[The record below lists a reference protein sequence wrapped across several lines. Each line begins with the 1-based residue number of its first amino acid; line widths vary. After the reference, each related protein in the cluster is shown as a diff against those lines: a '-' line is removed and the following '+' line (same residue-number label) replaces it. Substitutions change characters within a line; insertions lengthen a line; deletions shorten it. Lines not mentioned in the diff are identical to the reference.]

1 MTIKPLGNRLVVEL
15 IQKKNTTASGI
26 IVSTKEEN
34 EQSQG
39 RIIALGG
46 GADIDSEI
54 NISSL
59 GLNIGDVVLFGK
71 YAGEEVTADSS
82 SDVVYKIL
90 NAKDVLAL
98 IQN

>member
-15 IQKKNTTASGI
+15 IKQKNTTASGI

-39 RIIALGG
+39 RIIALGT

-54 NISSL
+54 NVTSL
-59 GLNIGDVVLFGK
+59 GLQVGDTVLFGK

-82 SDVVYKIL
+82 SDTVYKIL
-90 NAKDVLAL
+90 NSKDVLAL